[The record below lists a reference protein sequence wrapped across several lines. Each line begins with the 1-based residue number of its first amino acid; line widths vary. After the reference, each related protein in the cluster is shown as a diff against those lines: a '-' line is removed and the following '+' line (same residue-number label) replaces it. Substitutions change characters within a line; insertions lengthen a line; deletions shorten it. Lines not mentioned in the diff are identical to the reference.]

1 MKHLGSKELVTQRL
15 ILRKILKE
23 DAKEIFE
30 GFINQENFLYYANKE
45 KRTLEEEIESLVGID
60 NKYLNLSYYNWV
72 ITLKENKKIIGSIN
86 AHYIDEEEK
95 VIINYALDDRYKNNN
110 YMSESLV
117 EVLRFLKEEVKIE
130 NIECGCVTKN
140 IASKRVMEKANMK
153 YVGIL
158 EKEVL
163 LKDGYHDM
171 HLFRY

>member
-1 MKHLGSKELVTQRL
+1 MKHLGSKELLTQRL
-15 ILRKILKE
+15 ILRKIVKE

-45 KRTLEEEIESLVGID
+45 KRTLEEEIESLVGIED
-60 NKYLNLSYYNWV
+60 KYNNLSYYNWV

-86 AHYIDEEEK
+86 AYFIDEEEK
-95 VIINYALDDRYKNNN
+95 VVINYAIDDRYKNNN
-110 YMSESLV
+110 YMSESLI

-140 IASKRVMEKANMK
+140 IASKRVMEKAKMK

-171 HLFRY
+171 HLFTF

>member
-15 ILRKILKE
+15 ILRKIVKD

-45 KRTLEEEIESLVGID
+45 KRTLEEEIKSLVGID

-110 YMSESLV
+110 YMSESLI
-117 EVLRFLKEEVKIE
+117 EVLRFLKEEVKIK

-140 IASKRVMEKANMK
+140 IASKRVIEKANMK

>member
-1 MKHLGSKELVTQRL
+1 
-15 ILRKILKE
+15 
-23 DAKEIFE
+23 
-30 GFINQENFLYYANKE
+30 
-45 KRTLEEEIESLVGID
+45 
-60 NKYLNLSYYNWV
+60 
-72 ITLKENKKIIGSIN
+72 
-86 AHYIDEEEK
+86 
-95 VIINYALDDRYKNNN
+95 
-110 YMSESLV
+110 MSESLIG
-117 EVLRFLKEEVKIE
+117 VLRFLKEEVKIE

>member
-1 MKHLGSKELVTQRL
+1 MKHLGTVFLETSRL
-15 ILRKILKE
+15 ILRKIVKN

-45 KRTLEEEIESLVGID
+45 KRTLEEEIKSLEGID
-60 NKYLNLSYYNWV
+60 NKYLNLSYYNWI

-95 VIINYALDDRYKNNN
+95 VIINYALDDRYNNNN
-110 YMSESLV
+110 YMSESLI

>member
-1 MKHLGSKELVTQRL
+1 MKHLGTVFLETSRL
-15 ILRKILKE
+15 ILRKIVKN

-45 KRTLEEEIESLVGID
+45 KRTLEEEIKSLEGID
-60 NKYLNLSYYNWV
+60 NKYLNLSYYNWI
-72 ITLKENKKIIGSIN
+72 ITLKENKNIIGSIN
-86 AHYIDEEEK
+86 AYFIDEEEK
-95 VIINYALDDRYKNNN
+95 VVINYAIDDRYKNNN
-110 YMSESLV
+110 YMSESLIG
-117 EVLRFLKEEVKIE
+117 VLRFLKEEVKIE

>member
-15 ILRKILKE
+15 ILRKIIKD

-45 KRTLEEEIESLVGID
+45 KRTLEEEIESLVGIED
-60 NKYLNLSYYNWV
+60 KYSNLSYYNWV
-72 ITLKENKKIIGSIN
+72 ITLKENKNIIGSIN
-86 AHYIDEEEK
+86 AYFIDEEEK
-95 VIINYALDDRYKNNN
+95 VVINYAIDDRYKNNN
-110 YMSESLV
+110 YMSESLI

>member
-15 ILRKILKE
+15 LLRKIVKD

-45 KRTLEEEIESLVGID
+45 KRTLEEEIESLEGID

-117 EVLRFLKEEVKIE
+117 EVLRFLKEKVKIE

>member
-1 MKHLGSKELVTQRL
+1 MNHLGTVFLETSRL
-15 ILRKILKE
+15 ILRKIVKD

-30 GFINQENFLYYANKE
+30 GFINQEPFLYYANKE
-45 KRTLEEEIESLVGID
+45 KRTLKEEIKSLEGIED
-60 NKYLNLSYYNWV
+60 KYLNLSYYNWV

-86 AHYIDEEEK
+86 AHYIEEEEK
-95 VIINYALDDRYKNNN
+95 VIINYAIDERDKNNN
-110 YMSESLV
+110 YMSEALIK
-117 EVLRFLKEEVKIE
+117 VLRFLKEEVGIK

>member
-15 ILRKILKE
+15 ILRKIIKD

-45 KRTLEEEIESLVGID
+45 KRTLEEEIESLVGIED
-60 NKYLNLSYYNWV
+60 KYANLSYYNWV
-72 ITLKENKKIIGSIN
+72 ITLKENKNIIGSIN
-86 AHYIDEEEK
+86 AYFIDEEEK
-95 VIINYALDDRYKNNN
+95 VVINYAIDDRYKNNN
-110 YMSESLV
+110 YMSESLI